1 MDWIISGMLGLFVG
15 WGAQVVY
22 LHLTK
27 HHEEDEV
34 YHKSHDHYRDGDN
47 T

>member
-1 MDWIISGMLGLFVG
+1 MDWVISGVLGLFVG
-15 WGAQVVY
+15 WGAKLLY
-22 LHLTK
+22 LHLRQYKDDDT
-27 HHEEDEV
+27 